1 MPRMIRPAWLSLLVF
16 LVACTAGRTPATG
29 FRDPAAP
36 IWSAAA
42 FSPDLIAGDW
52 QQVAGFS
59 DQTSGC
65 RSGTLRFVPKDGGLA
80 VTGSLCLNGKARNL
94 RDMAVVEGPG
104 RLAVGEE
111 AWWVLWVDS
120 GYRTLAVGT
129 PSGKFGFLLDRGMI
143 PSDRLSAAREV
154 FDFNG
159 YRTSDL
165 HPF

>member
-1 MPRMIRPAWLSLLVF
+1 MIRSAWLSLLVV
-16 LVACTAGRTPATG
+16 LLACTAGRTPATG

-59 DQTSGC
+59 DQASGC
-65 RSGTLRFVPKDGGLA
+65 RNGALRFSPQSGGLA
-80 VTGSLCLNGKARNL
+80 VTGSLCLNGKAWKL
-94 RDMAVVEGPG
+94 RELAAPEGPG

-111 AWWVLWVDS
+111 DWWVLWVDS
-120 GYRTLAVGT
+120 GYRTLAIGT
-129 PSGKFGFLLDRGMI
+129 PSGKFGFLLDRGAI
-143 PSDRLSAAREV
+143 PADRLAAAREV

-159 YRTSDL
+159 YRTRDL